1 MKKLIRANS
10 LYLAISLLSS
20 SSTILLI
27 PLYLSNFSVVEYGE
41 LALMNA
47 TFPLLAIILTL
58 SIESAFQTFYFDYSP
73 EEVPAYFKSVYSF
86 ALLLVIVM
94 VGIIALAGPFVFSQ
108 LFSSEDISF
117 YPNGIL
123 ITASVA
129 FTLLNQIYFVLLR
142 NQEKVKRF
150 GRFVAINT
158 IVNILF
164 QVFFI
169 VVLKK
174 GVTGAIMG
182 ALLGNFLVF
191 VLTLRYTNAWRFQI
205 SSALINKSLKYCIW
219 LIPFFLINWFIAKG
233 DRMVVE
239 NFIGLEALAVYALL
253 LNISMVISL
262 LATAILNS
270 VRPTLFKEFKKLS
283 GKLNKSVLNIV
294 LYFSGIISL
303 ASLALYFFV
312 QNLDYFSIFE
322 KYLKIQEYIVLAL
335 ILFGVRGFVRLFS
348 EYLSFRKKSRD
359 MFAISLVNLL
369 CFVPLLVY
377 FAADLDLKM
386 LLSML
391 ILSNSAALFTTIGRC
406 YYLLKTRSNA

>member
-10 LYLAISLLSS
+10 MYLGISLLSS
-20 SSTILLI
+20 SSAILLI
-27 PLYLSNFSVVEYGE
+27 PLYLSHFSVAEYGE

-73 EEVPAYFKSVYSF
+73 EEVPAYFRSVYSF
-86 ALLLVIVM
+86 ALLLVIIM
-94 VGIIALAGPFVFSQ
+94 ASIIALVGPFIFSQ
-108 LFSSEDISF
+108 IFSSDNISF

-142 NQEKVKRF
+142 NQEKIKRF

-205 SSALINKSLKYCIW
+205 NSALINKSLKYCIW

-239 NFIGLEALAVYALL
+239 NFIGLEALGIYALL
-253 LNISMVISL
+253 LNIAMIISL
-262 LATAILNS
+262 LATAVLNS
-270 VRPTLFKEFKKLS
+270 VRPMLFKEFKKLS
-283 GKLNKSVLNIV
+283 GKLNKGALNII

-303 ASLALYFFV
+303 ASLVLYLFV
-312 QNLDYFSIFE
+312 QKIDYFNIFE
-322 KYLKIQEYIVLAL
+322 NYLKIQEYIVFAL
-335 ILFGVRGFVRLFS
+335 VLFAVRGFIRLFS

-369 CFVPLLVY
+369 FFVPLLIY
-377 FAADLDLKM
+377 FAPELDLKQ
-386 LLSML
+386 LLSIL
-391 ILSNSAALFTTIGRC
+391 IFSNVIALIATTGRC
-406 YYLLKTRSNA
+406 YYLIKTDSHA